1 MEGMFLKRKV
11 RNFLLLTLLGVSI
24 VAALYGVF
32 RPLGEGLSIE
42 GNQYHNSKVQFIYD
56 LTYEQDGMIVHQQN
70 IFAEVLELIEDAE
83 EFIVLDMFLFNDLRK
98 QDAEFPTLVANL
110 TEQLLAKKQQNPD
123 LEIYVLSDEIN
134 TFYGSYMPENFRQ
147 LAENGVEVI
156 ITDLNSLRDSNPL
169 YSGIWRAF
177 IHWWGTEGKGW
188 LPNAFSAEGP
198 KVTARSYLKMFN
210 FKANHRKVVV
220 TEKKALISSAN
231 PHDASGFHSNIAFVV
246 EGQIIQDI
254 LESEKAVAALSDQVI
269 AVDYEAKEDEQ
280 VAEMYAL
287 LQEPAVAA
295 KTNTTNAVVE
305 TCLLT
310 ESKIKKH
317 LLSEIKALTQG
328 GQIWIGMF
336 YLSDR
341 QVIKELLLAA
351 ERGVDIRLVLDAN
364 KDAFGLEKNG
374 IPNRPVA
381 NELYEKSAGK
391 IKVRW
396 YKTHGE
402 QYHTKLVFL
411 KGRGRSVIIGG
422 SANLTRRNLDD
433 YNLETDL
440 KISAVNDS
448 QLVQEIE
455 NYFNKIWTNED
466 GIYTLDFEEYRETQ
480 LWKKILYLFQEWT
493 GFSTV

>member
-1 MEGMFLKRKV
+1 MKRKV

-24 VAALYGVF
+24 LAALFGVF
-32 RPLGEGLSIE
+32 RPLEEGLSME

-56 LTYEQDGMIVHQQN
+56 LTFEQEGMIAHQQN
-70 IFAEVLELIEDAE
+70 IFAEALEIIEDAE
-83 EFIVLDMFLFNDLRK
+83 QFIVLDMFLFNDLRK
-98 QDAEFPTLVANL
+98 QPADFPTLSASL

-123 LEIYVLSDEIN
+123 LAIYVLTDEIN
-134 TFYGSYMPENFRQ
+134 TFYGSYVPENFRQ
-147 LAENGVEVI
+147 LKENGVEVI
-156 ITDLNSLRDSNPL
+156 FTKLDSLRDSNPL

-188 LPNAFSAEGP
+188 LPNAFSDEGP
-198 KVTARSYLKMFN
+198 KVTARAYLKMFN
-210 FKANHRKVVV
+210 FKANHRKVLA

-246 EGQIIQDI
+246 EGNIIKDI
-254 LESEKAVAALSDQVI
+254 VESEKAVAALSNQVI

-287 LQEPAVAA
+287 LQDPVLAA
-295 KTNTTNAVVE
+295 ANTNPTNAVAE

-310 ESKIKKH
+310 ENKIKKH

-336 YLSDR
+336 YLADR
-341 QVIKELLLAA
+341 QVIEELLLAA
-351 ERGVDIRLVLDAN
+351 ERGVEIRLVLDAN

-391 IKVRW
+391 IKIRW

-411 KGRGRSVIIGG
+411 KGRGRSVIFGG

-433 YNLETDL
+433 YNLETDI
-440 KISAVNDS
+440 KISAANDS
-448 QLVQEIE
+448 ILVNEIE
-455 NYFNKIWTNED
+455 DYFNKIWKND
-466 GIYTLDFEEYRETQ
+466 GGIYTLDFEEYRETH
-480 LWKKILYLFQEWT
+480 LWKKILYLLQEWT